1 MMLVT
6 SAATVTIL
14 CFACVSGLG
23 RARGG
28 GGWGVSGGIR
38 GDSNICYL
46 ILRGF

>member
-28 GGWGVSGGIR
+28 GGGGFLVGLGGIR
-38 GDSNICYL
+38 IFA
-46 ILRGF
+46 I

>member
-28 GGWGVSGGIR
+28 GGGGGGGGFLVGLGGIR
-38 GDSNICYL
+38 IFA
-46 ILRGF
+46 I

>member
-28 GGWGVSGGIR
+28 GWGVSGGIR
-38 GDSNICYL
+38 GGDSNICYL